1 MTRSFALA
9 LSVAVLAPAPVV
21 AQTPD
26 GEALFED
33 RCAMC
38 HTSPGVDR
46 APTVDALRARGA
58 EAIVNALTNGLMQ
71 VEGEDLTP
79 GQRAAIAAFV
89 AGAPV
94 SGVDDGLWAC
104 DGAPPLRDP
113 LAAPYWSGW
122 GAGVENLRFQPAAHA
137 RLTAA
142 QVPGL
147 TLQWAVGFADTTSMW
162 AQPTVAGGH
171 LFIGSQEGTV
181 SALDA
186 KSGCRHWSYTAA
198 AGVRTAISVGARVE
212 GSGHALFFG
221 DVDATVYAIDAETGA
236 ELWTREVE
244 VHPGA
249 RITGAPVLH
258 DGRLYVSV
266 SSLEEALAANPAYPC
281 CTFRG
286 SVVALDAAS
295 GDEIW
300 KTYVIPEVPAA
311 LGADAAGREH
321 FGPAGAAIWSAATLD
336 VKRGALYVGTGN
348 AYTQPAAA
356 TSDAVMALDMET
368 GAIRW
373 VNQITPGDAFI
384 MGCQGENANCPEDAG
399 PDHDFGASPAL
410 VTMTNGRDLLVVG
423 QKSGGTYGL
432 DPDAE
437 GAVVWE
443 YVAGPGS
450 ALGGIEWGF
459 AVDGDK
465 AYFANSGMLTS
476 EPGGLSAVRLRTGEL
491 VWYAEP
497 PPPLCAEAAEPG
509 AGAPAGGRGG
519 RGGRGGVAR
528 GCNPALPGAI
538 TAIPGVIFSG
548 SNDGGLRAHSAETGD
563 VLWMFDANGDFETIN
578 GVAASGGSFNG
589 PGPVVVDGMVYV
601 GVGYRFIGSRPG
613 NVLLAFGVN

>member
-1 MTRSFALA
+1 VTRSVA
-9 LSVAVLAPAPVV
+9 LSLSFAFLVPATVL

-26 GEALFED
+26 GEELFED
-33 RCAMC
+33 RCATC
-38 HTSPGVDR
+38 HTPPGVDR
-46 APTVDALRARGA
+46 APTIDALRAWGA
-58 EAIVNALTNGLMQ
+58 EAVVSALTNGLMQ

-79 GQRAAIAAFV
+79 SQRVAIARFV
-89 AGAPV
+89 AGAPAPV
-94 SGVDDGLWAC
+94 AVDNGLWAC
-104 DGAPPLRDP
+104 GGAPMLGDP
-113 LAAPYWSGW
+113 LAPPYWSGW
-122 GAGVENLRFQPAAHA
+122 GAGAENQRFQPAEHA
-137 RLTAA
+137 RLTAE

-147 TLQWAVGFADTTSMW
+147 TLRWAVGFADTTSMW

-181 SALDA
+181 SAL
-186 KSGCRHWSYTAA
+186 
-198 AGVRTAISVGARVE
+198 
-212 GSGHALFFG
+212 
-221 DVDATVYAIDAETGA
+221 
-236 ELWTREVE
+236 
-244 VHPGA
+244 
-249 RITGAPVLH
+249 
-258 DGRLYVSV
+258 
-266 SSLEEALAANPAYPC
+266 AANPVYPC

-286 SVVALDAAS
+286 SVVALDAQS

-300 KTYVIPEVPAA
+300 KTYVIPDVPAA
-311 LGADAAGREH
+311 LDGNAAGRER

-356 TSDAVMALDMET
+356 TSDAAMALDMDT

-373 VNQITPGDAFI
+373 VNQITLGDAFI
-384 MGCQGENANCPEDAG
+384 TGCRRENPNCPEDAG

-432 DPDAE
+432 DPDAA

-465 AYFANSGMLTS
+465 AYFANSGMLTA

-497 PPPLCAEAAEPG
+497 PPPLCAESAKPG
-509 AGAPAGGRGG
+509 AGAAAGGRGG
-519 RGGRGGVAR
+519 RGGLAGG
-528 GCNPALPGAI
+528 CTPALPAAI
-538 TAIPGVIFSG
+538 TAIPGVLFSG

-563 VLWMFDANGDFETIN
+563 VLWTFDANGDFETVN

-613 NVLLAFGVN
+613 NVLWY

>member
-1 MTRSFALA
+1 MTRSPALSISLA
-9 LSVAVLAPAPVV
+9 LLAPALVW

-38 HTSPGVDR
+38 HVSPGVDR
-46 APTVDALRARGA
+46 APSVDAMRARGA
-58 EAIVNALTNGLMQ
+58 AAIVNALTNGLMQ
-71 VEGEDLTP
+71 VEGQDLTP
-79 GQRAAIAAFV
+79 DERVSIATFV
-89 AGAPV
+89 AGAPTG
-94 SGVDDGLWAC
+94 GVEDTGLWAC
-104 DGAPPLRDP
+104 SGAPGLSDP
-113 LAAPYWSGW
+113 LVPPYWSGW
-122 GAGVENLRFQPAAHA
+122 GGGPENRRFQPADHA
-137 RLTAA
+137 RLTAE

-147 TLQWAVGFADTTSMW
+147 SLRWAVGFADTTSMW
-162 AQPTVAGGH
+162 AQPTVAGGQ
-171 LFIGSQEGTV
+171 LFIGSQDGTV

-186 KSGCRHWSYTAA
+186 KSGCRHWSYSAA
-198 AGVRTAISVGARVE
+198 AGVRTAISVGAR
-212 GSGHALFFG
+212 GDTAGHTLFFG
-221 DVDATVYAIDAETGA
+221 DVDATVYAIDAATGA

-244 VHPGA
+244 SHPAA

-266 SSLEEALAANPAYPC
+266 SSNEEALAANPSYPC

-286 SVVALDAAS
+286 SVVALDAER
-295 GDEIW
+295 GDQIW
-300 KTYVIPEVPAA
+300 HTYVIPDEPEPI
-311 LGADAAGREH
+311 GGQDAGSER
-321 FGPAGAAIWSAATLD
+321 FGPAGAAIWSAPTLD
-336 VKRGALYVGTGN
+336 LDRSALYVGTGN

-356 TSDAVMALDMET
+356 TSDAVVALDLDT

-384 MGCQGENANCPEDAG
+384 MGCRGDNANCPEDAG

-410 VTMTNGRDLLVVG
+410 ITMTNGRDLLVVG

-432 DPDAE
+432 DPDAD
-437 GAVVWE
+437 GAVVWQ

-465 AYFANSGMLTS
+465 AYFANSGMLTD

-491 VWYAEP
+491 VWYSEP
-497 PPPLCAEAAEPG
+497 PPPLCAEPG
-509 AGAPAGGRGG
+509 ADGAAGGRGG
-519 RGGRGGVAR
+519 LMR
-528 GCNPALPGAI
+528 GCNSALPAAI

-548 SNDGGLRAHSAETGD
+548 SNDGGLRAHSSDTGD
-563 VLWMFDANGDFETIN
+563 VLWTFDANGDFETIN
-578 GVAASGGSFNG
+578 GVAASGGSING
-589 PGPVVVDGMVYV
+589 PGPVVVDGMVYA

-613 NVLLAFGVN
+613 NVLLAFGVD

>member
-1 MTRSFALA
+1 MALRSTMADPDATLRARSLRAVGGLA
-9 LSVAVLAPAPVV
+9 A
-21 AQTPD
+21 
-26 GEALFED
+26 
-33 RCAMC
+33 R
-38 HTSPGVDR
+38 GVSD
-46 APTVDALRARGA
+46 AATVEALRARGA
-58 EAIVNALTNGLMQ
+58 EAIVNALTSGVMQ

-79 GQRAAIAAFV
+79 GERAAIAAFV
-89 AGAPV
+89 AGGPV
-94 SGVDDGLWAC
+94 GGVVDTSLWAC
-104 DGAPPLRDP
+104 GTAAALDDP

-122 GAGVENLRFQPAAHA
+122 GVGPENRRFQPAEHA
-137 RLTAA
+137 GLTAR
-142 QVPGL
+142 QVPDL

-162 AQPTVAGGH
+162 AQPTVAGGR

-186 KSGCRHWSYTAA
+186 KTGCRHWSFTAA
-198 AGVRTAISVGARVE
+198 AGVRTAISVGARADS
-212 GSGHALFFG
+212 GGHALFFG
-221 DVDATVYAIDAETGA
+221 DVDANVYAINAATGA

-244 VHPGA
+244 AHPGA

-266 SSLEEALAANPAYPC
+266 SSVEEALAANPAYPC

-286 SVVALDAAS
+286 SVVALDAES
-295 GDEIW
+295 GEQIW
-300 KTYVIPEVPAA
+300 KTYVIPEAPGPLANSE
-311 LGADAAGREH
+311 AGQER

-336 VKRGALYVGTGN
+336 VERGALYVGTGN
-348 AYTQPAAA
+348 AYTQPAAE
-356 TSDAVMALDMET
+356 TSDAVMALDLET

-373 VNQITPGDAFI
+373 TNQMTPADAFI
-384 MGCQGENANCPEDAG
+384 MGCRGTNANCPEDAG

-423 QKSGGTYGL
+423 QKSGETYGL

-437 GAVVWE
+437 GSVVWQ

-465 AYFANSGMLTS
+465 AYFANSGMLTA
-476 EPGGLSAVRLRTGEL
+476 EPGGLSAVGLRTGEL

-497 PPPLCAEAAEPG
+497 PAPLCAEAADADG
-509 AGAPAGGRGG
+509 AAGARSGRAGRGG
-519 RGGRGGVAR
+519 RGGRGGAGF
-528 GCNPALPGAI
+528 GCNAALPAAI

-548 SNDGGLRAHSAETGD
+548 SNDGGFRAHSAENGD
-563 VLWMFDANGDFETIN
+563 VLWTFDANGEFETVN
-578 GVAASGGSFNG
+578 GVPARGGSING

-601 GVGYRFIGSRPG
+601 GVGYQFIGSRPG
-613 NVLLAFGVN
+613 NVLLAFGIDSSPGH